1 MRFQKTKRKIQK
13 TKNNGARQVETFL
26 REGNGDT
33 LASTPQESTRE
44 QATQSPA
51 KRQETYTGCL
61 EKVASRHRT
70 DVSVMDSGEQDGER

>member
-33 LASTPQESTRE
+33 LARTPQESTRK

-61 EKVASRHRT
+61 EKVASRHRR
-70 DVSVMDSGEQDGER
+70 DVFVMVPGKPDGGR